1 MVGQLHFNL
10 LLQVPHHTVIP
21 LHLLVQLK
29 DGHFRVVVETGSARG
44 GDGSSVRAACVDG
57 GGGSVVAVGVGRTA
71 EGRRT
76 FGGKFLVNVFVTER
90 LFAT

>member
-1 MVGQLHFNL
+1 MVWQLYFNL
-10 LLQVPHHTVIP
+10 LLQVSHHTVIP
-21 LHLLVQLK
+21 FHLLMQLQ
-29 DGHFRVVVETGSARG
+29 DRHLRVVVETGSARG
-44 GDGSSVRAACVDG
+44 SDGRGVRAACVDG

-76 FGGKFLVNVFVTER
+76 FGGKFLVNIFVTKR